1 LGLIRAFCAAAL
13 LLVAA
18 NVFAAKTD
26 VVVLQNGD
34 HITGEVKEL
43 KRGQLKLDTDEAGTI
58 YIEWD
63 KIAAVTTAGRYEVG
77 TRDGAF
83 YIGTLAPDTSGR
95 FQVIA
100 EIGTITRIA
109 YLEAVSAW
117 PIRSGFFQGID
128 GTLDVGASF
137 TKSTG
142 VGEISIDVEAAR
154 RRPGY
159 DAFTEFSSN
168 LTRQRDS
175 SSTTRFTWLS
185 GYTRFREDRWFFR
198 PFIFVERN
206 PDLGLTVRSS
216 AAMSVGRYL
225 QRSNHSTTLM
235 TVGAA
240 AGREWLTDGDPI
252 LNLDALVTFAT
263 SFYRY
268 DYPRTTVDLSVMV
281 FPELNHWGRVR
292 TNVNAKLKREL
303 VRDFTAGVSLYD
315 TFDSQ
320 PQVPNVSRNDVGVT
334 LSLGWTF

>member
-1 LGLIRAFCAAAL
+1 MGLIRAFCAAAL

-18 NVFAAKTD
+18 NASAAKTD

-34 HITGEVKEL
+34 RITGEVKEL
-43 KRGQLKLDTDEAGTI
+43 KRGQLRLDTDEAGTI

-83 YIGTLAPDTSGR
+83 YDGTLAPDTSGR

-100 EIGTITRIA
+100 EDGTITKIA
-109 YLEAVSAW
+109 YLDAVSAW
-117 PIRSGFFQGID
+117 SIKPGFFQGID

-142 VGEISIDVEAAR
+142 VGELTIDLEATR

-159 DAFTEFSSN
+159 DAFTQFWSN
-168 LTRQRDS
+168 VTRQTESPVD
-175 SSTTRFTWLS
+175 TRFTWLS
-185 GYTRFREDRWFFR
+185 GYTHFLEDRWFFR
-198 PFIFVERN
+198 PFIFAERN

-216 AAMSVGRYL
+216 AALSVGRYL
-225 QRSNHSTTLM
+225 QRSNYNTTLM

-240 AGREWLTDGDPI
+240 VGREWLTDGGAI
-252 LNLDALVTFAT
+252 LDLDALVTFAT

-268 DYPRTTVDLSVMV
+268 DYPRTTADLSVMV
-281 FPELNHWGRVR
+281 FPELNRLGRIR
-292 TNVNAKLKREL
+292 TNVNARLKREL

-320 PQVPNVSRNDVGVT
+320 PQVPNVSRNDIGVT
-334 LSLGWTF
+334 LSIGWIF